1 MTPTEIEAALRRAYQ
16 IGRLEVVGEVNIQR
30 VRTLKERFERLEA
43 QLELTPDLLP
53 KALRLRKQIVRACE
67 IGLRNET
74 ALKELME
81 Q

>member
-16 IGRLEVVGEVNIQR
+16 IGRLEVIGEVNIQR

-53 KALRLRKQIVRACE
+53 KALRLRKQIVHACE

-74 ALKELME
+74 TLKELME